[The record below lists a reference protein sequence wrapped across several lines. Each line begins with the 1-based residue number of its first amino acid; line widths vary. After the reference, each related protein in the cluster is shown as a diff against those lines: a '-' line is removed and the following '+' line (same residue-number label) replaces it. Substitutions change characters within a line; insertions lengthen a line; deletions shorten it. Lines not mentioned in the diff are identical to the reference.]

1 MTAYIRQIIYND
13 RRRTLMPKNVVKI
26 KQVNKEVFSKII
38 KEKGSSIR
46 KLGNTEGI
54 DCSEKTIRRELNTR
68 GGLREQYLDQ
78 IARHLNVDSRLLSGE
93 LVEKAFTTTDKGM
106 KSIYLYP
113 LAHIEDYPYFREEQD
128 RLRVEHIDETLKR
141 ILLLFEVSYEQFK
154 AKTFEEQY
162 DFQHDLLSAILPVR
176 YKHFDRDG
184 YGNTER
190 MSFEA
195 IIVSLENY
203 QDDYYERKY
212 ADTTLR
218 EKFMQNLPEGY
229 TPSQI
234 KKMSPDE
241 LIGLDMYLQ
250 SLEYP
255 EDKDD

>member
-1 MTAYIRQIIYND
+1 
-13 RRRTLMPKNVVKI
+13 MPKNVVKI
-26 KQVNKEVFSKII
+26 KPVNKRVFQWII

-54 DCSEKTIRRELNTR
+54 DCSEKTIRRELNNR

-93 LVEKAFTTTDKGM
+93 LVEKAFSTTDEGM
-106 KSIYLYP
+106 KSLYMSP

-128 RLRVEHIDETLKR
+128 RLRMEHIDETLKR
-141 ILLLFEVSYEQFK
+141 ILSLFEVSYEQFK
-154 AKTFEEQY
+154 TKTFEEQY
-162 DFQHDLLSAILPVR
+162 DFQHDLLSTILPVM

-195 IIVSLENY
+195 IIASLENY
-203 QDDYYERKY
+203 RDDYDECKY

-218 EKFMQNLPEGY
+218 ETFMRNPPEGY
-229 TPSQI
+229 TSNQI
-234 KKMSPDE
+234 KKMSSDE

-250 SLEYP
+250 SLEYS
-255 EDKDD
+255 EYKND

>member
-1 MTAYIRQIIYND
+1 
-13 RRRTLMPKNVVKI
+13 MPKNVVKI
-26 KQVNKEVFSKII
+26 KTVNKKVFFWII

-46 KLGNTEGI
+46 KLGNTAGI

-78 IARHLNVDSRLLSGE
+78 IARHLNVDLRLLSGE
-93 LVEKAFTTTDKGM
+93 LVKEAFSTTDKTL
-106 KSIYLYP
+106 KSLYLSP
-113 LAHIEDYPYFREEQD
+113 LAHIDDYPYFREEQD
-128 RLRVEHIDETLKR
+128 RLRMEHIDETLKR
-141 ILLLFEVSYEQFK
+141 ILSLFEVSYEQFK

-162 DFQHDLLSAILPVR
+162 DFQHDLLSAMLPVM
-176 YKHFDRDG
+176 YKHFDKDG
-184 YGNTER
+184 YGDTER

-203 QDDYYERKY
+203 RDDYYEQEY

-218 EKFMQNLPEGY
+218 ETFMQNPPEGY
-229 TPSQI
+229 TSDQI

-255 EDKDD
+255 EDEDDPFSDYSMPN

>member
-1 MTAYIRQIIYND
+1 
-13 RRRTLMPKNVVKI
+13 MPKNVVKI
-26 KQVNKEVFSKII
+26 KPVNKEIFFRII

-78 IARHLNVDSRLLSGE
+78 IARYLDVDSRLLSGE
-93 LVEKAFTTTDKGM
+93 LVKKAFSTTDKSM
-106 KSIYLYP
+106 KNLYLSP

-128 RLRVEHIDETLKR
+128 RLRKEHIDETLKR
-141 ILLLFEVSYEQFK
+141 ILSLFEVSYEQFK

-162 DFQHDLLSAILPVR
+162 DFQHDLLSAILPVM

-184 YGNTER
+184 YGDTGR
-190 MSFEA
+190 ISFEA
-195 IIVSLENY
+195 IIISLEY
-203 QDDYYERKY
+203 YRDDYYEREY

-218 EKFMQNLPEGY
+218 EKFMQSLPEGY
-229 TPSQI
+229 TSSQI
-234 KKMSPDE
+234 KKMSTDE
-241 LIGLDMYLQ
+241 LIELDMRLQ

-255 EDKDD
+255 ED

>member
-1 MTAYIRQIIYND
+1 
-13 RRRTLMPKNVVKI
+13 MPKNVVKI
-26 KQVNKEVFSKII
+26 KPVNKEIFFRII

-78 IARHLNVDSRLLSGE
+78 IARYLDVDSRLLSGE
-93 LVEKAFTTTDKGM
+93 LVKKAFSTTDKSM
-106 KSIYLYP
+106 KNLYLSP

-128 RLRVEHIDETLKR
+128 RLRKEHIDETLKR
-141 ILLLFEVSYEQFK
+141 ILSLFEVSYEQFK

-162 DFQHDLLSAILPVR
+162 DFQHDLLSAILPVM

-184 YGNTER
+184 YGDTGR
-190 MSFEA
+190 ISFES
-195 IIVSLENY
+195 IIVSLEY
-203 QDDYYERKY
+203 YRDDYYEREY

-218 EKFMQNLPEGY
+218 EKFMQSLPEGY
-229 TPSQI
+229 TPKQI

-250 SLEYP
+250 SLKYP
-255 EDKDD
+255 EDEDD

>member
-1 MTAYIRQIIYND
+1 
-13 RRRTLMPKNVVKI
+13 MPKNVVKI
-26 KQVNKEVFSKII
+26 KPVNKEIFFRII

-78 IARHLNVDSRLLSGE
+78 IARYLDVDSRLLSGE
-93 LVEKAFTTTDKGM
+93 LVKKAFSTTDKSM
-106 KSIYLYP
+106 KNLYLSP
-113 LAHIEDYPYFREEQD
+113 MAHIEDYPYFREEQD
-128 RLRVEHIDETLKR
+128 RLRKEHIDETLKR
-141 ILLLFEVSYEQFK
+141 ILSLFEVSYEQFK

-162 DFQHDLLSAILPVR
+162 DFQHDLLSAILPVM

-184 YGNTER
+184 YGDTGR
-190 MSFEA
+190 ISFES
-195 IIVSLENY
+195 IIVSLEY
-203 QDDYYERKY
+203 YRDDYYEREY

-218 EKFMQNLPEGY
+218 EKFMQSLPEGY
-229 TPSQI
+229 TPKQI

-250 SLEYP
+250 SLKYP
-255 EDKDD
+255 EDEDD